1 MTPTKNMKISAD
13 ELDYIANIFIQYCSN
28 QLNKSEMLDYFP
40 INPNKKDCVFK
51 AIEARKLDVCKYL
64 MNEHNSRNIPLM
76 KSFDWDIQFIAG
88 NSSLASYREQLT
100 TLSFECQKGNNL
112 ETISMEMDK
121 ETLESVIKNL
131 ENCIRV
137 NE

>member
-1 MTPTKNMKISAD
+1 MIQTRNIKVSSD

-76 KSFDWDIQFIAG
+76 KSFDWDIQFIVG
-88 NSSLASYREQLT
+88 NSSLASYREQLA
-100 TLSFECQKGNNL
+100 TLSFECRKGSKF
-112 ETISMEMDK
+112 EAVSMEMDK
-121 ETLESVIKNL
+121 SSLESVIKSL
-131 ENCIRV
+131 ENCIGV

>member
-1 MTPTKNMKISAD
+1 MTSTRNIKISAD

-28 QLNKSEMLDYFP
+28 QMNKSEMLDYFP

-51 AIEARKLDVCKYL
+51 AIEARKLEVCKYL

-76 KSFDWDIQFIAG
+76 KSFDWDIQFIVG
-88 NSSLASYREQLT
+88 NSSLSSYREQLA
-100 TLSFECQKGNNL
+100 TLSFECQKGNNT
-112 ETISMEMDK
+112 ETISMELDK
-121 ETLESVIKNL
+121 NTLESVIKKL
-131 ENCIRV
+131 ENCIGV

>member
-1 MTPTKNMKISAD
+1 MKVSAD

-64 MNEHNSRNIPLM
+64 MNEHNSRSIPLM
-76 KSFDWDIQFIAG
+76 KSFDWDIQFIVG
-88 NSSLASYREQLT
+88 NSSLASYREQLA
-100 TLSFECQKGNNL
+100 TLSFECQKGSNL
-112 ETISMEMDK
+112 EAISMEMDK

-131 ENCIRV
+131 ENSIGV

>member
-1 MTPTKNMKISAD
+1 MKISAD
-13 ELDYIANIFIQYCSN
+13 ELDHIANIFIQYCSN

-112 ETISMEMDK
+112 ETVSMEMDK